1 MQKHATSKIGIA
13 MTKKKAKKWHVREIK
28 WAKLPNFVVK

>member
-1 MQKHATSKIGIA
+1 MQKHATSKIDIN
-13 MTKKKAKKWHVREIK
+13 MTKKKAKKWHGRVIK